1 MHLELKWYFSWNQKF
16 EKTKQIKKVREINR
30 IYYLYLKWNRF
41 TIVPL
46 HQMMFQFFMDQFFGM
61 IAIQSFVDTAW
72 NCLIFVNNTVRA
84 GGYVFF
90 VKLEKKCLPVGAD
103 TSLLEASMLFMVVS
117 CKRSRPEMPEAICA
131 LLFFLL

>member
-72 NCLIFVNNTVRA
+72 NCLFSWIIQWGLGVKFFSWKKNVYLLVRIHLCWKLQCYSWSFHAKDLDQRCQKQFVHCFSF
-84 GGYVFF
+84 Y
-90 VKLEKKCLPVGAD
+90 
-103 TSLLEASMLFMVVS
+103 
-117 CKRSRPEMPEAICA
+117 CK
-131 LLFFLL
+131 